1 LTSTVEPTTS
11 ARDPLLTISNRMV
24 RLYKDAFGRGPRRAR
39 ASYAG
44 PDSLLVVLER
54 TLTTAELT
62 LAALGEP
69 RQLHEGRL
77 IIQSA
82 LEPRA
87 RGIVEEVLHRRTV
100 AFATGLDP
108 RHDIA
113 ALFFTLTPRAES
125 QDADFERREPNTRS
139 WPDG

>member
-1 LTSTVEPTTS
+1 LTSTLEPPTS
-11 ARDPLLTISNRMV
+11 ARDPILTISNGMV

-39 ASYAG
+39 AGYAG

-62 LAALGEP
+62 LAALGEH
-69 RQLHEGRL
+69 RRLHEGRL

-87 RGIVEEVLHRRTV
+87 RGIVEEVLHRRTI

-113 ALFFTLTPRAES
+113 ALFFTLAPRVES
-125 QDADFERREPNTRS
+125 
-139 WPDG
+139 PDGYP

>member
-1 LTSTVEPTTS
+1 
-11 ARDPLLTISNRMV
+11 MV

-44 PDSLLVVLER
+44 PDSLLVLLER
-54 TLTTAELT
+54 TLTTAERT
-62 LAALGEP
+62 LVALGEH
-69 RQLHEGRL
+69 RRLHEGRM

-87 RGIVEEVLHRRTV
+87 RGIVEEVLHRRTL

-108 RHDIA
+108 RHDVA
-113 ALFFTLTPRAES
+113 ALFFTLAPHMGS
-125 QDADFERREPNTRS
+125 L
-139 WPDG
+139 DGDL